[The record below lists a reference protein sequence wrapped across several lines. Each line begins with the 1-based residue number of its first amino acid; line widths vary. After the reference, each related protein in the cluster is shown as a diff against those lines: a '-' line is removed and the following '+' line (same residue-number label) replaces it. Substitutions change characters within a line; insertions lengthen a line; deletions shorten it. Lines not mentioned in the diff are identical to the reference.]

1 VMRDA
6 RRVRT
11 TLDLDP
17 DVLQAAKEI
26 ASAQGTT
33 AGKVISNLVRKALE
47 PTAAAKVRNGVPLM
61 PRRPPGSPPVTV
73 KFVEELL
80 DEP

>member
-1 VMRDA
+1 MRDA
-6 RRVRT
+6 ELVRT

-33 AGKVISNLVRKALE
+33 AGRVISDLVRKALE
-47 PTAAAKVRNGVPLM
+47 PAAATTAIRNGVPLM
-61 PRRPPGSPPVTV
+61 PRRPAGSPPVTV
-73 KFVEELL
+73 KLVEDLL